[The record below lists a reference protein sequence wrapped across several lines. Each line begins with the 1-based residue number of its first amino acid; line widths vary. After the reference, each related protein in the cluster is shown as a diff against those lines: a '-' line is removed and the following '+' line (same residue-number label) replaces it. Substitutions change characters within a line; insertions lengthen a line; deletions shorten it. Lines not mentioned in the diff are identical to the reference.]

1 MALPATLVV
10 KINLSGGA
18 SFGNPFI
25 LGTSQLGFAELA
37 SSVPVIVDVSAQT
50 LNISTRRGRN
60 LIQDQYESGQATI
73 RINDPDGDWNPQ
85 NTSSPYYGLL
95 QPLRKIQ
102 ASAIY
107 GATTYGLFGGYITE
121 YRYTYPT
128 GQETGYVTFI
138 CYDAFRLMYNSNVTT
153 VTGGTAGQ
161 TTAQRVQSILTM
173 IAWPP
178 AFTSIGT
185 GATTCVVDPGTTRT
199 VLEAIQT
206 AEFTEQGAFYIDENG
221 VATFKGRQFVYDAQA
236 ASPTVF
242 NQTGGISYAGIT
254 FALDDKTIV
263 NKATVTRIGGTAGQ
277 TTAQR
282 VQSILTMIAWPPA
295 FTSIGTG
302 ATTCVADPGTTRTV
316 LEAIQTAEFTEQGAF
331 YIDENGVA
339 TFKGRQYVYDA
350 QAASP
355 TVFNQ
360 TGTGINYA
368 GITFALDDKTI
379 VNKASVTRI
388 GGTTQTYSDATSI
401 AQYFTRSITATDM
414 LMQTDANALALA
426 TAYVDS
432 RKETSIRIETI
443 TLDLMTPSYT
453 AGVTAALSL
462 DFFNTV
468 DITNEQPGG
477 STIQKKLQVQG
488 IAHNITPNTWTTTIA
503 TQEPLLD
510 VMYQN

>member
-1 MALPATLVV
+1 MALPATISV

-25 LGTSQLGFAELA
+25 LNTSQLGFAELA
-37 SSVPVIVDVSAQT
+37 SSIPVIVDVSTST
-50 LNISTRRGRN
+50 LAISTRRGRN
-60 LIQDQYESGQATI
+60 ILQDNYESGTATI
-73 RINDPDGDWNPQ
+73 KIVDPNGDWNPQ
-85 NTSSPYYGLL
+85 NSSSPLFGLL

-102 ASAIY
+102 ASATY
-107 GATTYGLFGGYITE
+107 GGVTYGLFGGYITE

-128 GQETGYVTFI
+128 GQETGYCTFI

-173 IAWPP
+173 ISWPP

-185 GATTCVVDPGTTRT
+185 GSTTVQADPGTQRT

-206 AEFTEQGAFYIDENG
+206 
-221 VATFKGRQFVYDAQA
+221 
-236 ASPTVF
+236 
-242 NQTGGISYAGIT
+242 
-254 FALDDKTIV
+254 
-263 NKATVTRIGGTAGQ
+263 
-277 TTAQR
+277 
-282 VQSILTMIAWPPA
+282 
-295 FTSIGTG
+295 
-302 ATTCVADPGTTRTV
+302 C
-316 LEAIQTAEFTEQGAF
+316 EFTEQGAF

-350 QAASP
+350 QSAPA

-360 TGTGINYA
+360 TGSGINYA
-368 GITFALDDKTI
+368 GITFALDDKQI
-379 VNKASVTRI
+379 VNKATVTRT
-388 GGTTQTYSDATSI
+388 GGTAQSYSDATSI
-401 AQYFTRSITATDM
+401 AQYFTRAITATDM
-414 LMQTDANALALA
+414 LMQTDANALSLA
-426 TAYVDS
+426 TAYVQS
-432 RKETSIRIETI
+432 RKDTTIRIETL
-443 TLDLMTPSYT
+443 TLDLTTPNYS

-510 VMYQN
+510 VMY

>member
-1 MALPATLVV
+1 MALPATIVV

-37 SSVPVIVDVSAQT
+37 SSIPVIVDVSTTT

-60 LIQDQYESGQATI
+60 LLQDNYESGQATI
-73 RINDPDGDWNPQ
+73 RVVDPNGDWNPQ

-107 GATTYGLFGGYITE
+107 GGVTYGLFGGYITE
-121 YRYTYPT
+121 YRYTYPR
-128 GQETGYVTFI
+128 GQETGYVDFI

-153 VTGGTAGQ
+153 VT
-161 TTAQRVQSILTM
+161 
-173 IAWPP
+173 
-178 AFTSIGT
+178 
-185 GATTCVVDPGTTRT
+185 
-199 VLEAIQT
+199 
-206 AEFTEQGAFYIDENG
+206 
-221 VATFKGRQFVYDAQA
+221 
-236 ASPTVF
+236 
-242 NQTGGISYAGIT
+242 
-254 FALDDKTIV
+254 
-263 NKATVTRIGGTAGQ
+263 GGTAGQ

-339 TFKGRQYVYDA
+339 TFKGRQFVYDA

-414 LMQTDANALALA
+414 LMQTDANALSLA

-443 TLDLMTPSYT
+443 TLDLMTPSYS
-453 AGVTAALSL
+453 AGITAALSL
-462 DFFNTV
+462 DFFDTV

-503 TQEPLLD
+503 TQEALLD
-510 VMYQN
+510 VMY

>member
-1 MALPATLVV
+1 MALPATLSV

-37 SSVPVIVDVSAQT
+37 SAIPVIVDVSSQT

-60 LIQDQYESGQATI
+60 LLQDNYESGQATI
-73 RINDPDGDWNPQ
+73 RIVDPNGDFNPQ
-85 NTSSPYYGLL
+85 NTASPYFGLL

-107 GATTYGLFGGYITE
+107 GGVTYGLFGGYITE
-121 YRYTYPT
+121 FRYTYPT
-128 GQETGYVTFI
+128 GQETGYCTFI

-173 IAWPP
+173 IAWP
-178 AFTSIGT
+178 A
-185 GATTCVVDPGTTRT
+185 
-199 VLEAIQT
+199 
-206 AEFTEQGAFYIDENG
+206 
-221 VATFKGRQFVYDAQA
+221 
-236 ASPTVF
+236 
-242 NQTGGISYAGIT
+242 
-254 FALDDKTIV
+254 
-263 NKATVTRIGGTAGQ
+263 
-277 TTAQR
+277 
-282 VQSILTMIAWPPA
+282 A

-360 TGTGINYA
+360 TGGISYA

-379 VNKASVTRI
+379 VNKATVTRI
-388 GGTTQTYSDATSI
+388 GGTAQTYSDATSI

-510 VMYQN
+510 VMY

>member
-1 MALPATLVV
+1 MGLPATISV

-60 LIQDQYESGQATI
+60 LIQDNYESGSATI
-73 RINDPDGDWNPQ
+73 KIVDALGYFNPQ
-85 NTSSPYYGLL
+85 NTASPYFGLL

-107 GATTYGLFGGYITE
+107 GGVTYGLFGGYITE

-128 GQETGYVTFI
+128 GQETGYCTFI

-185 GATTCVVDPGTTRT
+185 GATTVQADPGTTRT

-206 AEFTEQGAFYIDENG
+206 CEFTEQGAFYIDENG
-221 VATFKGRQFVYDAQA
+221 VATFKGRQYVYDAQA

-263 NKATVTRIGGTAGQ
+263 NKATVTRIGGTA
-277 TTAQR
+277 
-282 VQSILTMIAWPPA
+282 
-295 FTSIGTG
+295 
-302 ATTCVADPGTTRTV
+302 
-316 LEAIQTAEFTEQGAF
+316 
-331 YIDENGVA
+331 
-339 TFKGRQYVYDA
+339 
-350 QAASP
+350 
-355 TVFNQ
+355 
-360 TGTGINYA
+360 
-368 GITFALDDKTI
+368 
-379 VNKASVTRI
+379 
-388 GGTTQTYSDATSI
+388 QTYSDATSI

-414 LMQTDANALALA
+414 LMQTDPVALSLA

-443 TLDLMTPSYT
+443 TLDLMTPSYS
-453 AGVTAALSL
+453 AGITAALSL

-488 IAHNITPNTWTTTIA
+488 IAHNITPNTWTTTLA
-503 TQEPLLD
+503 TQEALLD
-510 VMYQN
+510 VMY

>member
-1 MALPATLVV
+1 MALPATISV

-37 SSVPVIVDVSAQT
+37 SSVPVIVDVSTST

-60 LIQDQYESGQATI
+60 LLQDNYESGSATI
-73 RINDPDGDWNPQ
+73 RVVDPDGDFNPQ
-85 NTSSPYYGLL
+85 NTASPYYGLL

-107 GATTYGLFGGYITE
+107 GGVTYGLFGGYITE

-221 VATFKGRQFVYDAQA
+221 VATFKGRQYVYDAQA

-263 NKATVTRIGGTAGQ
+263 NKATVTRIGGTA
-277 TTAQR
+277 
-282 VQSILTMIAWPPA
+282 
-295 FTSIGTG
+295 
-302 ATTCVADPGTTRTV
+302 
-316 LEAIQTAEFTEQGAF
+316 
-331 YIDENGVA
+331 
-339 TFKGRQYVYDA
+339 
-350 QAASP
+350 
-355 TVFNQ
+355 
-360 TGTGINYA
+360 
-368 GITFALDDKTI
+368 
-379 VNKASVTRI
+379 
-388 GGTTQTYSDATSI
+388 QTYSDATSI

-414 LMQTDANALALA
+414 LMQTDPVALSLA

-443 TLDLMTPSYT
+443 TLDLMTPSYS
-453 AGVTAALSL
+453 AGITAALSL

-488 IAHNITPNTWTTTIA
+488 IAHNITPNTWSTTLA

-510 VMYQN
+510 VMY

>member
-1 MALPATLVV
+1 MALPATLSV

-37 SSVPVIVDVSAQT
+37 SAIPVIVDVSAQT
-50 LNISTRRGRN
+50 TNISTRRGRN
-60 LIQDQYESGQATI
+60 LLQDKYESGQATI
-73 RINDPDGDWNPQ
+73 RVVDPDGDFNPQ

-107 GATTYGLFGGYITE
+107 GGVTYGLFGGYITE

-128 GQETGYVTFI
+128 GQELGYITFV

-153 VTGGTAGQ
+153 VT
-161 TTAQRVQSILTM
+161 
-173 IAWPP
+173 
-178 AFTSIGT
+178 
-185 GATTCVVDPGTTRT
+185 
-199 VLEAIQT
+199 
-206 AEFTEQGAFYIDENG
+206 
-221 VATFKGRQFVYDAQA
+221 
-236 ASPTVF
+236 
-242 NQTGGISYAGIT
+242 
-254 FALDDKTIV
+254 
-263 NKATVTRIGGTAGQ
+263 GGTAGQ

-339 TFKGRQYVYDA
+339 TFKGRQFVYDA

-379 VNKASVTRI
+379 VNKATVTRI
-388 GGTTQTYSDATSI
+388 GGTAQTYSDATSI
-401 AQYFTRSITATDM
+401 AAYFTRSITATDM

-510 VMYQN
+510 VMY

>member
-37 SSVPVIVDVSAQT
+37 SSIPVIVDVST
-50 LNISTRRGRN
+50 STTNISTRRGRN
-60 LIQDQYESGQATI
+60 LLQDNYEAGQATI
-73 RINDPDGDWNPQ
+73 RVVDPNGDWNPQ

-107 GATTYGLFGGYITE
+107 SGTTYGLFGGYITE

-185 GATTCVVDPGTTRT
+185 GATTCVVDPGTQRT
-199 VLEAIQT
+199 VLGAIQT

-221 VATFKGRQFVYDAQA
+221 VATFKGRQYVYDAQA

-263 NKATVTRIGGTAGQ
+263 NKATVTRIGGTA
-277 TTAQR
+277 
-282 VQSILTMIAWPPA
+282 
-295 FTSIGTG
+295 
-302 ATTCVADPGTTRTV
+302 
-316 LEAIQTAEFTEQGAF
+316 
-331 YIDENGVA
+331 
-339 TFKGRQYVYDA
+339 
-350 QAASP
+350 
-355 TVFNQ
+355 
-360 TGTGINYA
+360 
-368 GITFALDDKTI
+368 
-379 VNKASVTRI
+379 
-388 GGTTQTYSDATSI
+388 QTYSDATSI

-414 LMQTDANALALA
+414 LMQTDPVALSLA
-426 TAYVDS
+426 TAYVTS

-443 TLDLMTPSYT
+443 TLDLMTPSYS
-453 AGVTAALSL
+453 AGITAALSL

>member
-1 MALPATLVV
+1 MALPATLSV

-37 SSVPVIVDVSAQT
+37 SAIPVIVDVSAQT
-50 LNISTRRGRN
+50 TNISTRRGRN
-60 LIQDQYESGQATI
+60 LLQDNYESGQATI
-73 RINDPDGDWNPQ
+73 RVVDPDGDWNPQ

-107 GATTYGLFGGYITE
+107 GGVTYGLFGGYITE

-128 GQETGYVTFI
+128 GQEVGYVTFI

-161 TTAQRVQSILTM
+161 TTAQRVQSIL
-173 IAWPP
+173 
-178 AFTSIGT
+178 S
-185 GATTCVVDPGTTRT
+185 
-199 VLEAIQT
+199 
-206 AEFTEQGAFYIDENG
+206 
-221 VATFKGRQFVYDAQA
+221 
-236 ASPTVF
+236 
-242 NQTGGISYAGIT
+242 
-254 FALDDKTIV
+254 
-263 NKATVTRIGGTAGQ
+263 
-277 TTAQR
+277 
-282 VQSILTMIAWPPA
+282 MIAWPPA

-331 YIDENGVA
+331 YINENGVA
-339 TFKGRQYVYDA
+339 TFKGRQFVVDA

-379 VNKASVTRI
+379 VNKATVTRI
-388 GGTTQTYSDATSI
+388 GGTAQTYSDATSI

-414 LMQTDANALALA
+414 LMQSDSNALALA

-443 TLDLMTPSYT
+443 TLDLVTPNYS
-453 AGVTAALSL
+453 AGVTAGLSL
-462 DFFNTV
+462 EFFDTV

-477 STIQKKLQVQG
+477 STIQKKLQIQG
-488 IAHNITPNTWTTTIA
+488 IAHTITPNTWVTTFA

-510 VMYQN
+510 VMY

>member
-263 NKATVTRIGGTAGQ
+263 NKATVTRIGGTA
-277 TTAQR
+277 
-282 VQSILTMIAWPPA
+282 
-295 FTSIGTG
+295 
-302 ATTCVADPGTTRTV
+302 
-316 LEAIQTAEFTEQGAF
+316 
-331 YIDENGVA
+331 
-339 TFKGRQYVYDA
+339 
-350 QAASP
+350 
-355 TVFNQ
+355 
-360 TGTGINYA
+360 
-368 GITFALDDKTI
+368 
-379 VNKASVTRI
+379 
-388 GGTTQTYSDATSI
+388 QTYSDATSI

-414 LMQTDANALALA
+414 LMQTDPVALSLA

-443 TLDLMTPSYT
+443 TLDLMTPSYST
-453 AGVTAALSL
+453 GITAALSL

-488 IAHNITPNTWTTTIA
+488 IAHNITPNTWTTTLA

-510 VMYQN
+510 VMY

>member
-1 MALPATLVV
+1 MALPATLSV

-37 SSVPVIVDVSAQT
+37 SAIPVIVDVSTQT
-50 LNISTRRGRN
+50 TNISTRRGRN
-60 LIQDQYESGQATI
+60 LLQDKYESGSATI
-73 RINDPDGDWNPQ
+73 RIVDPNGDFNPQ
-85 NTSSPYYGLL
+85 NTASPYFGLL

-107 GATTYGLFGGYITE
+107 AGVTYGLFGGYITE
-121 YRYTYPT
+121 FRYTYPT
-128 GQETGYVTFI
+128 GQETGYCTFI
-138 CYDAFRLMYNSNVTT
+138 CNDAFRLMYNSGITT

-185 GATTCVVDPGTTRT
+185 GATTCIADPGTTRT
-199 VLEAIQT
+199 VLDAIHT
-206 AEFTEQGAFYIDENG
+206 VEFTEQGAFYIDANG

-236 ASPTVF
+236 ASPT
-242 NQTGGISYAGIT
+242 I
-254 FALDDKTIV
+254 
-263 NKATVTRIGGTAGQ
+263 
-277 TTAQR
+277 
-282 VQSILTMIAWPPA
+282 
-295 FTSIGTG
+295 
-302 ATTCVADPGTTRTV
+302 
-316 LEAIQTAEFTEQGAF
+316 
-331 YIDENGVA
+331 
-339 TFKGRQYVYDA
+339 
-350 QAASP
+350 
-355 TVFNQ
+355 FNQ

-379 VNKASVTRI
+379 VNKATVTRT
-388 GGTTQTYSDATSI
+388 GGTAQTYSDATSI

-426 TAYVDS
+426 TAYVDT

-443 TLDLMTPSYT
+443 TLDLVTPSYT

-462 DFFNTV
+462 DFFDTV

-510 VMYQN
+510 VMY

>member
-1 MALPATLVV
+1 MALPATLSV

-37 SSVPVIVDVSAQT
+37 SAIPVIVDVSSST

-60 LIQDQYESGQATI
+60 LLQDNYESGQATI
-73 RINDPDGDWNPQ
+73 RVVDPNGDWNPQ

-107 GATTYGLFGGYITE
+107 GGVTYGLFGGYITE
-121 YRYTYPT
+121 YRYTYPR
-128 GQETGYVTFI
+128 GQETGYVDFI

-173 IAWPP
+173 ISWPA

-185 GATTCVVDPGTTRT
+185 GATTCVADPGTTRT

-242 NQTGGISYAGIT
+242 NQTGTGINYAGIT

-263 NKATVTRIGGTAGQ
+263 NKATVTRIGGTA
-277 TTAQR
+277 
-282 VQSILTMIAWPPA
+282 
-295 FTSIGTG
+295 
-302 ATTCVADPGTTRTV
+302 
-316 LEAIQTAEFTEQGAF
+316 
-331 YIDENGVA
+331 
-339 TFKGRQYVYDA
+339 
-350 QAASP
+350 
-355 TVFNQ
+355 
-360 TGTGINYA
+360 
-368 GITFALDDKTI
+368 
-379 VNKASVTRI
+379 
-388 GGTTQTYSDATSI
+388 QTYSDATSI

-414 LMQTDANALALA
+414 LMQTDANALSLA

-443 TLDLMTPSYT
+443 TLDLMTPSYS
-453 AGVTAALSL
+453 AGITAALSL

-510 VMYQN
+510 VMY

>member
-1 MALPATLVV
+1 MGLPATISV

-50 LNISTRRGRN
+50 TNISTRRGRN
-60 LIQDQYESGQATI
+60 LLQDNYESGSATI
-73 RINDPDGDWNPQ
+73 RIVDPNGDFNPQ
-85 NTSSPYYGLL
+85 NTSSPYFGLL

-107 GATTYGLFGGYITE
+107 GGVTYGLFGGYITE

-128 GQETGYVTFI
+128 GQETGYCTFI

-161 TTAQRVQSILTM
+161 TTAQRVQSILSM

-185 GATTCVVDPGTTRT
+185 GATTCVADPGTTRT
-199 VLEAIQT
+199 VLQAIQT

-221 VATFKGRQFVYDAQA
+221 VATFKGRQFV
-236 ASPTVF
+236 V
-242 NQTGGISYAGIT
+242 
-254 FALDDKTIV
+254 
-263 NKATVTRIGGTAGQ
+263 
-277 TTAQR
+277 
-282 VQSILTMIAWPPA
+282 
-295 FTSIGTG
+295 
-302 ATTCVADPGTTRTV
+302 
-316 LEAIQTAEFTEQGAF
+316 
-331 YIDENGVA
+331 
-339 TFKGRQYVYDA
+339 DA

-379 VNKASVTRI
+379 VNKATVTRI
-388 GGTTQTYSDATSI
+388 GGTAQSYSDAASI

-443 TLDLMTPSYT
+443 TLDLVTPNYSSGVL
-453 AGVTAALSL
+453 AGLSL
-462 DFFNTV
+462 EFFDTV

-477 STIQKKLQVQG
+477 STIQKKLQIQG
-488 IAHNITPNTWTTTIA
+488 IAHTITPNTWVTTFA

-510 VMYQN
+510 VMY

>member
-1 MALPATLVV
+1 MSLPATLSV

-37 SSVPVIVDVSAQT
+37 SAIPVIVDVSTQT

-60 LIQDQYESGQATI
+60 LLQDQYEAGSATI
-73 RINDPDGDWNPQ
+73 RIVDPNGDFNPQ
-85 NTSSPYYGLL
+85 NTASPYFGLL

-107 GATTYGLFGGYITE
+107 GGVTYGLFGGYITE
-121 YRYTYPT
+121 FRYTYPT
-128 GQETGYVTFI
+128 GQETGYCTFI

-185 GATTCVVDPGTTRT
+185 GATTCLADPGTTRT
-199 VLEAIQT
+199 VLDAIHT
-206 AEFTEQGAFYIDENG
+206 VEFTEQGAFYIDANG

-236 ASPTVF
+236 ASPT
-242 NQTGGISYAGIT
+242 I
-254 FALDDKTIV
+254 
-263 NKATVTRIGGTAGQ
+263 
-277 TTAQR
+277 
-282 VQSILTMIAWPPA
+282 
-295 FTSIGTG
+295 
-302 ATTCVADPGTTRTV
+302 
-316 LEAIQTAEFTEQGAF
+316 
-331 YIDENGVA
+331 
-339 TFKGRQYVYDA
+339 
-350 QAASP
+350 
-355 TVFNQ
+355 FNQ

-379 VNKASVTRI
+379 VNKATVTRT
-388 GGTTQTYSDATSI
+388 GGTAQTYSDATSI

-426 TAYVDS
+426 TAYVDT

-443 TLDLMTPSYT
+443 TLDLVTPSYT

-462 DFFNTV
+462 DFFDTV

-510 VMYQN
+510 VMY

>member
-1 MALPATLVV
+1 MALPATISV

-37 SSVPVIVDVSAQT
+37 SAIPVIVDVSAQT
-50 LNISTRRGRN
+50 TNISTRRGRN
-60 LIQDQYESGQATI
+60 LLQDKYESGQATI
-73 RINDPDGDWNPQ
+73 RVVDPDGDFNPQ
-85 NTSSPYYGLL
+85 NTSSPYFGLL

-107 GATTYGLFGGYITE
+107 GGVTYGLFGGYITE

-128 GQETGYVTFI
+128 GQEVGYVTFI
-138 CYDAFRLMYNSNVTT
+138 CYDAFRLMYNSGITT
-153 VTGGTAGQ
+153 VT
-161 TTAQRVQSILTM
+161 
-173 IAWPP
+173 
-178 AFTSIGT
+178 
-185 GATTCVVDPGTTRT
+185 
-199 VLEAIQT
+199 
-206 AEFTEQGAFYIDENG
+206 
-221 VATFKGRQFVYDAQA
+221 
-236 ASPTVF
+236 
-242 NQTGGISYAGIT
+242 
-254 FALDDKTIV
+254 
-263 NKATVTRIGGTAGQ
+263 GGTAGQ

-339 TFKGRQYVYDA
+339 TFKGRQFVYDA

-355 TVFNQ
+355 TIFNQ

-379 VNKASVTRI
+379 VNKATVTRI
-388 GGTTQTYSDATSI
+388 GGTAQTNSDATSI

-426 TAYVDS
+426 TAYVTS

-443 TLDLMTPSYT
+443 TLDLMTPSYS
-453 AGVTAALSL
+453 AGITAALSL

-510 VMYQN
+510 VMY

>member
-1 MALPATLVV
+1 MALPATLSV

-37 SSVPVIVDVSAQT
+37 SAIPVIVDVSTQT

-60 LIQDQYESGQATI
+60 LLQDKYESGSATI
-73 RINDPDGDWNPQ
+73 RIVDPNGDFNPQ
-85 NTSSPYYGLL
+85 NTASPYFGLL

-107 GATTYGLFGGYITE
+107 SGVTYGLFGGYITE
-121 YRYTYPT
+121 FRYTYPT
-128 GQETGYVTFI
+128 GQETGYCTFI
-138 CYDAFRLMYNSNVTT
+138 CNDAFRLMYNSGITT
-153 VTGGTAGQ
+153 VT
-161 TTAQRVQSILTM
+161 
-173 IAWPP
+173 
-178 AFTSIGT
+178 
-185 GATTCVVDPGTTRT
+185 
-199 VLEAIQT
+199 
-206 AEFTEQGAFYIDENG
+206 
-221 VATFKGRQFVYDAQA
+221 
-236 ASPTVF
+236 
-242 NQTGGISYAGIT
+242 
-254 FALDDKTIV
+254 
-263 NKATVTRIGGTAGQ
+263 GGTAGQ

-316 LEAIQTAEFTEQGAF
+316 LDAIHTVEFTEQGAF
-331 YIDENGVA
+331 YIDANGVA
-339 TFKGRQYVYDA
+339 TFKGRQFVYDA

-355 TVFNQ
+355 TIFNQ

-379 VNKASVTRI
+379 VNKATVTRT
-388 GGTTQTYSDATSI
+388 GGTAQTYSDATSI

-426 TAYVDS
+426 TAYVDT

-443 TLDLMTPSYT
+443 TLDLVTPSYT

-462 DFFNTV
+462 DFFDTV

-510 VMYQN
+510 VMY

>member
-1 MALPATLVV
+1 MALPATLSV

-37 SSVPVIVDVSAQT
+37 SAIPVIVDVSAQT
-50 LNISTRRGRN
+50 TNISTRRGRN
-60 LIQDQYESGQATI
+60 LLQDNYESGQATI
-73 RINDPDGDWNPQ
+73 RVVDPNGDFNPQ

-107 GATTYGLFGGYITE
+107 GGVTYGLFGGYITE

-161 TTAQRVQSILTM
+161 TTAQRVQSIL
-173 IAWPP
+173 
-178 AFTSIGT
+178 S
-185 GATTCVVDPGTTRT
+185 
-199 VLEAIQT
+199 
-206 AEFTEQGAFYIDENG
+206 
-221 VATFKGRQFVYDAQA
+221 
-236 ASPTVF
+236 
-242 NQTGGISYAGIT
+242 
-254 FALDDKTIV
+254 
-263 NKATVTRIGGTAGQ
+263 
-277 TTAQR
+277 
-282 VQSILTMIAWPPA
+282 MIAWPPA

-316 LEAIQTAEFTEQGAF
+316 LEAIQTCEFSEQGAF
-331 YIDENGVA
+331 YINENGVA
-339 TFKGRQYVYDA
+339 TFKGRQFVVDA

-379 VNKASVTRI
+379 VNKATVTRI
-388 GGTTQTYSDATSI
+388 GGTAQSYSDAASI

-443 TLDLMTPSYT
+443 TLDLVTPNYS
-453 AGVTAALSL
+453 AGVTAGLSL
-462 DFFNTV
+462 EFFDTV

-477 STIQKKLQVQG
+477 STIQKKLQIQG
-488 IAHNITPNTWTTTIA
+488 IAHTITPNTWVTTFA

-510 VMYQN
+510 VMY

>member
-50 LNISTRRGRN
+50 TNISTRRGRN
-60 LIQDQYESGQATI
+60 LLQDNYESGQATI
-73 RINDPDGDWNPQ
+73 RVVDPDGDFNPQ
-85 NTSSPYYGLL
+85 NTSSPYFGLL

-107 GATTYGLFGGYITE
+107 GGVTYGLFGGYITE

-161 TTAQRVQSILTM
+161 TTAQRVQSIL
-173 IAWPP
+173 
-178 AFTSIGT
+178 S
-185 GATTCVVDPGTTRT
+185 
-199 VLEAIQT
+199 
-206 AEFTEQGAFYIDENG
+206 
-221 VATFKGRQFVYDAQA
+221 
-236 ASPTVF
+236 
-242 NQTGGISYAGIT
+242 
-254 FALDDKTIV
+254 
-263 NKATVTRIGGTAGQ
+263 
-277 TTAQR
+277 
-282 VQSILTMIAWPPA
+282 MIAWPPA

-339 TFKGRQYVYDA
+339 TFKGRQFVYDA

-379 VNKASVTRI
+379 VNKATVTRI
-388 GGTTQTYSDATSI
+388 GGTAQSYSDATSI

-443 TLDLMTPSYT
+443 TLDLVTPNYS
-453 AGVTAALSL
+453 AGVEAGLSL
-462 DFFNTV
+462 EFFDTV

-488 IAHNITPNTWTTTIA
+488 IAHNITPNTWVTTIA
-503 TQEPLLD
+503 TQEALLD
-510 VMYQN
+510 VMY

>member
-50 LNISTRRGRN
+50 TNISTRRGRN
-60 LIQDQYESGQATI
+60 LLQDNYESGQATI
-73 RINDPDGDWNPQ
+73 RVVDPNGDFNPQ

-107 GATTYGLFGGYITE
+107 GGVTYGLFGGYITE

-128 GQETGYVTFI
+128 GQETGYVTFV

-161 TTAQRVQSILTM
+161 TTAQRVQSIL
-173 IAWPP
+173 
-178 AFTSIGT
+178 S
-185 GATTCVVDPGTTRT
+185 
-199 VLEAIQT
+199 
-206 AEFTEQGAFYIDENG
+206 
-221 VATFKGRQFVYDAQA
+221 
-236 ASPTVF
+236 
-242 NQTGGISYAGIT
+242 
-254 FALDDKTIV
+254 
-263 NKATVTRIGGTAGQ
+263 
-277 TTAQR
+277 
-282 VQSILTMIAWPPA
+282 MIAWPPA

-331 YIDENGVA
+331 YINENGVA
-339 TFKGRQYVYDA
+339 TFKGRQFVVDA

-379 VNKASVTRI
+379 VNKATVTRI
-388 GGTTQTYSDATSI
+388 GGTAQTYSDATSI
-401 AQYFTRSITATDM
+401 AQYFTRSITATEM
-414 LMQTDANALALA
+414 LMQSDSNALALA

-443 TLDLMTPSYT
+443 TLDLVTPNYP
-453 AGVTAALSL
+453 AGVTAGLSL
-462 DFFNTV
+462 EFFDTV

-503 TQEPLLD
+503 TQEALLD
-510 VMYQN
+510 VMY

>member
-1 MALPATLVV
+1 MALPATIVV

-37 SSVPVIVDVSAQT
+37 SSVPLIVDVSSST

-60 LIQDQYESGQATI
+60 LLQDNYESGQATI
-73 RINDPDGDWNPQ
+73 RVVDPDGDWNPQ

-102 ASAIY
+102 ASAVY
-107 GATTYGLFGGYITE
+107 GGVTYGLFGGYITE
-121 YRYTYPT
+121 YRYTYPR
-128 GQETGYVTFI
+128 GQETGYVDFI
-138 CYDAFRLMYNSNVTT
+138 CYDAFRLMYNSNITT

-161 TTAQRVQSILTM
+161 TTAERVNSILNM
-173 IAWPP
+173 IGWPGS
-178 AFTSIGT
+178 FKSIGT
-185 GATTCVVDPGTTRT
+185 GATTCVADPGTTRT
-199 VLEAIQT
+199 VLQAIQT
-206 AEFTEQGAFYIDENG
+206 CEFTEQGAFYIDENS

-242 NQTGGISYAGIT
+242 NQTGGISYSGIT

-263 NKATVTRIGGTAGQ
+263 NQA
-277 TTAQR
+277 
-282 VQSILTMIAWPPA
+282 SI
-295 FTSIGTG
+295 
-302 ATTCVADPGTTRTV
+302 
-316 LEAIQTAEFTEQGAF
+316 
-331 YIDENGVA
+331 
-339 TFKGRQYVYDA
+339 
-350 QAASP
+350 
-355 TVFNQ
+355 
-360 TGTGINYA
+360 
-368 GITFALDDKTI
+368 
-379 VNKASVTRI
+379 TRI

-414 LMQTDANALALA
+414 LMQTDANALSLA

-443 TLDLMTPSYT
+443 TLDLMTPSYS
-453 AGVTAALSL
+453 AGITAALSL

>member
-1 MALPATLVV
+1 MALPATIVV

-37 SSVPVIVDVSAQT
+37 SSIPVIVDVSAT
-50 LNISTRRGRN
+50 TTNISTRRGRN
-60 LIQDQYESGQATI
+60 LLQDNYESGQATI
-73 RINDPDGDWNPQ
+73 RVVDPDGDWNPQ

-107 GATTYGLFGGYITE
+107 SGTTYGLFGGYITE

-128 GQETGYVTFI
+128 GQELGYVTFV

-263 NKATVTRIGGTAGQ
+263 NKATVTRIGGTA
-277 TTAQR
+277 
-282 VQSILTMIAWPPA
+282 
-295 FTSIGTG
+295 
-302 ATTCVADPGTTRTV
+302 
-316 LEAIQTAEFTEQGAF
+316 
-331 YIDENGVA
+331 
-339 TFKGRQYVYDA
+339 
-350 QAASP
+350 
-355 TVFNQ
+355 
-360 TGTGINYA
+360 
-368 GITFALDDKTI
+368 
-379 VNKASVTRI
+379 
-388 GGTTQTYSDATSI
+388 QTYSDATSI

-414 LMQTDANALALA
+414 LMQTDPVALSLA

-443 TLDLMTPSYT
+443 TLDLMTPSYS
-453 AGVTAALSL
+453 AGITAALSL

-488 IAHNITPNTWTTTIA
+488 IAHNITPNTWTTTLA

-510 VMYQN
+510 VMY

>member
-1 MALPATLVV
+1 MALPATIVV

-37 SSVPVIVDVSAQT
+37 SSVPVIVDVST
-50 LNISTRRGRN
+50 STMNISTRRGRN
-60 LIQDQYESGQATI
+60 LLQDNYEAGQATI
-73 RINDPDGDWNPQ
+73 RVNDPNGDWNPQ

-107 GATTYGLFGGYITE
+107 GGVTYGLFGGYITE

-128 GQETGYVTFI
+128 GQETGYCTFI

-178 AFTSIGT
+178 SFTSIGT
-185 GATTCVVDPGTTRT
+185 GATTVQADPGTLRT
-199 VLEAIQT
+199 VLGAIQT
-206 AEFTEQGAFYIDENG
+206 CEFTEQGAFYID
-221 VATFKGRQFVYDAQA
+221 AK
-236 ASPTVF
+236 
-242 NQTGGISYAGIT
+242 
-254 FALDDKTIV
+254 
-263 NKATVTRIGGTAGQ
+263 
-277 TTAQR
+277 
-282 VQSILTMIAWPPA
+282 
-295 FTSIGTG
+295 
-302 ATTCVADPGTTRTV
+302 
-316 LEAIQTAEFTEQGAF
+316 
-331 YIDENGVA
+331 GVA

-350 QAASP
+350 QSASP
-355 TVFNQ
+355 TTFNQ
-360 TGTGINYA
+360 TGSGINYA
-368 GITFALDDKTI
+368 GITFSLDDKTI
-379 VNKASVTRI
+379 VNKATVTRL
-388 GGTTQTYSDATSI
+388 GGTAQTYSDATSI

-414 LMQTDANALALA
+414 LMQTDPVALSLA
-426 TAYVDS
+426 TAYVTS
-432 RKETSIRIETI
+432 RKDTSIRIETI
-443 TLDLMTPSYT
+443 TLDLMTPSYS
-453 AGVTAALSL
+453 AGVLAALDL
-462 DFFNTV
+462 DFFDTV

-503 TQEPLLD
+503 TQEALLD
-510 VMYQN
+510 VMY

>member
-1 MALPATLVV
+1 MGLPATISV

-37 SSVPVIVDVSAQT
+37 SAIPVIVDVST
-50 LNISTRRGRN
+50 ETTNISTRRGRN
-60 LIQDQYESGQATI
+60 LLQDQYESGQATI
-73 RINDPDGDWNPQ
+73 RVVDPNGDWNPQ

-107 GATTYGLFGGYITE
+107 GGVTYGLFGGYITE

-138 CYDAFRLMYNSNVTT
+138 CYDAFRLMYNSITT
-153 VTGGTAGQ
+153 VT
-161 TTAQRVQSILTM
+161 
-173 IAWPP
+173 
-178 AFTSIGT
+178 
-185 GATTCVVDPGTTRT
+185 
-199 VLEAIQT
+199 
-206 AEFTEQGAFYIDENG
+206 
-221 VATFKGRQFVYDAQA
+221 
-236 ASPTVF
+236 
-242 NQTGGISYAGIT
+242 
-254 FALDDKTIV
+254 
-263 NKATVTRIGGTAGQ
+263 GGTAGQ

-339 TFKGRQYVYDA
+339 TFKGRQFVYDA

-355 TVFNQ
+355 TIFNQ

-379 VNKASVTRI
+379 VNKATVTRI
-388 GGTTQTYSDATSI
+388 GGTAQTYSDATSI

-414 LMQTDANALALA
+414 LMQTDANALSLA

-443 TLDLMTPSYT
+443 TLDLMTPSYS
-453 AGVTAALSL
+453 AGITAALSL

-488 IAHNITPNTWTTTIA
+488 IAHNITPNTWSTTLA

-510 VMYQN
+510 VMY

>member
-1 MALPATLVV
+1 MALPATLSV

-37 SSVPVIVDVSAQT
+37 SAIPVIVDVSSQT

-60 LIQDQYESGQATI
+60 LLQDQYEAGSATI
-73 RINDPDGDWNPQ
+73 RIVDPNGDFNPQ
-85 NTSSPYYGLL
+85 NTASPYFGLL

-107 GATTYGLFGGYITE
+107 GGVTYGLFGGYITE
-121 YRYTYPT
+121 FRYTYPT
-128 GQETGYVTFI
+128 GQETGYCTFI

-153 VTGGTAGQ
+153 VT
-161 TTAQRVQSILTM
+161 
-173 IAWPP
+173 
-178 AFTSIGT
+178 
-185 GATTCVVDPGTTRT
+185 
-199 VLEAIQT
+199 
-206 AEFTEQGAFYIDENG
+206 
-221 VATFKGRQFVYDAQA
+221 
-236 ASPTVF
+236 
-242 NQTGGISYAGIT
+242 
-254 FALDDKTIV
+254 
-263 NKATVTRIGGTAGQ
+263 GGTAGQ

-331 YIDENGVA
+331 YINENGVA
-339 TFKGRQYVYDA
+339 TFKGRQFVVDA

-379 VNKASVTRI
+379 VNKATVTRI
-388 GGTTQTYSDATSI
+388 GGTAQTYSDATSI

-443 TLDLMTPSYT
+443 TLDLVTPNYS
-453 AGVTAALSL
+453 AGVTAGLSL
-462 DFFNTV
+462 EFFDTV

-477 STIQKKLQVQG
+477 STIQKKLQIQG
-488 IAHNITPNTWTTTIA
+488 IAHTITPNTWVTTFA

-510 VMYQN
+510 VMY

>member
-50 LNISTRRGRN
+50 TNISTRRGRN
-60 LIQDQYESGQATI
+60 LLQDNYESGQATI
-73 RINDPDGDWNPQ
+73 RVVDPDGDFNPQ
-85 NTSSPYYGLL
+85 NTSSPYFGLL

-107 GATTYGLFGGYITE
+107 GGVTYGLFGGYITE

-161 TTAQRVQSILTM
+161 TTAQRVQSIL
-173 IAWPP
+173 
-178 AFTSIGT
+178 S
-185 GATTCVVDPGTTRT
+185 
-199 VLEAIQT
+199 
-206 AEFTEQGAFYIDENG
+206 
-221 VATFKGRQFVYDAQA
+221 
-236 ASPTVF
+236 
-242 NQTGGISYAGIT
+242 
-254 FALDDKTIV
+254 
-263 NKATVTRIGGTAGQ
+263 
-277 TTAQR
+277 
-282 VQSILTMIAWPPA
+282 MIAWPPA

-339 TFKGRQYVYDA
+339 TFKGRQFVYDA

-379 VNKASVTRI
+379 VNKATVTRI
-388 GGTTQTYSDATSI
+388 GGTAQSYSDATSI

-443 TLDLMTPSYT
+443 TLDLVTPNYS
-453 AGVTAALSL
+453 AGVEAGLSL
-462 DFFNTV
+462 EFFDTV

-488 IAHNITPNTWTTTIA
+488 IAHNITPNTWVTTIA
-503 TQEPLLD
+503 TQEALLD

>member
-37 SSVPVIVDVSAQT
+37 SAIPVIVDVSAQT
-50 LNISTRRGRN
+50 TNISTRRGRN
-60 LIQDQYESGQATI
+60 LLQDNYESGQATI
-73 RINDPDGDWNPQ
+73 RVVDPNGDFNPQ

-107 GATTYGLFGGYITE
+107 GGVTYGLFGGYITE

-161 TTAQRVQSILTM
+161 TTAQRVQSILSM
-173 IAWPP
+173 IAWP
-178 AFTSIGT
+178 A
-185 GATTCVVDPGTTRT
+185 
-199 VLEAIQT
+199 
-206 AEFTEQGAFYIDENG
+206 
-221 VATFKGRQFVYDAQA
+221 
-236 ASPTVF
+236 
-242 NQTGGISYAGIT
+242 
-254 FALDDKTIV
+254 
-263 NKATVTRIGGTAGQ
+263 
-277 TTAQR
+277 
-282 VQSILTMIAWPPA
+282 A

-339 TFKGRQYVYDA
+339 TFKGRQFVVDA

-379 VNKASVTRI
+379 VNKATVTRI
-388 GGTTQTYSDATSI
+388 GGTAQTYSDATSI

-443 TLDLMTPSYT
+443 TLDLVTPNYS
-453 AGVTAALSL
+453 AGVTAGLSL
-462 DFFNTV
+462 EFFDTV

-477 STIQKKLQVQG
+477 STIQKKLQIQG
-488 IAHNITPNTWTTTIA
+488 ISHTITPNTWVTTFA

-510 VMYQN
+510 VMY

>member
-1 MALPATLVV
+1 MALPATIVV

-37 SSVPVIVDVSAQT
+37 SAIPVIVDVSAQT
-50 LNISTRRGRN
+50 TNISTRRGRN
-60 LIQDQYESGQATI
+60 LLQDKYESGQATI
-73 RINDPDGDWNPQ
+73 RVVDPNGDFNPQ
-85 NTSSPYYGLL
+85 NTSSPYFGLL

-107 GATTYGLFGGYITE
+107 GGVTYGLFGGYITE

-138 CYDAFRLMYNSNVTT
+138 CYDAFRLMYNSGITT
-153 VTGGTAGQ
+153 VT
-161 TTAQRVQSILTM
+161 
-173 IAWPP
+173 
-178 AFTSIGT
+178 
-185 GATTCVVDPGTTRT
+185 
-199 VLEAIQT
+199 
-206 AEFTEQGAFYIDENG
+206 
-221 VATFKGRQFVYDAQA
+221 
-236 ASPTVF
+236 
-242 NQTGGISYAGIT
+242 
-254 FALDDKTIV
+254 
-263 NKATVTRIGGTAGQ
+263 GGTAGQ

-339 TFKGRQYVYDA
+339 TFKGRQFVVDA
-350 QAASP
+350 QSASP

-379 VNKASVTRI
+379 VNKATVTRI
-388 GGTTQTYSDATSI
+388 GGTAQTYSDAASI

-443 TLDLMTPSYT
+443 TLDLVTPNYA
-453 AGVTAALSL
+453 AGVLAGLSL

-477 STIQKKLQVQG
+477 STIQKKLQIQG
-488 IAHNITPNTWTTTIA
+488 IAHTITPNTWVTTFA

-510 VMYQN
+510 VMY

>member
-1 MALPATLVV
+1 MALPATLSV

-37 SSVPVIVDVSAQT
+37 SAVPVIVDVSAQT

-60 LIQDQYESGQATI
+60 LLQDNYEAGSATI
-73 RINDPDGDWNPQ
+73 KVVDPTGAFNPQ
-85 NTSSPYYGLL
+85 NASSPFFGLL

-107 GATTYGLFGGYITE
+107 GGVTYGLFGGYITE

-173 IAWPP
+173 IAWPT

-185 GATTCVVDPGTTRT
+185 GATTVQADPGTTRT

-206 AEFTEQGAFYIDENG
+206 CEFTEQGAFYIDENG
-221 VATFKGRQFVYDAQA
+221 VATFKGRQYVYDAQS

-263 NKATVTRIGGTAGQ
+263 NKA
-277 TTAQR
+277 
-282 VQSILTMIAWPPA
+282 
-295 FTSIGTG
+295 
-302 ATTCVADPGTTRTV
+302 
-316 LEAIQTAEFTEQGAF
+316 
-331 YIDENGVA
+331 
-339 TFKGRQYVYDA
+339 
-350 QAASP
+350 
-355 TVFNQ
+355 
-360 TGTGINYA
+360 
-368 GITFALDDKTI
+368 
-379 VNKASVTRI
+379 SVTRI
-388 GGTTQTYSDATSI
+388 GGTTQTNSDATSI

-414 LMQTDANALALA
+414 LMQTDANALSLA
-426 TAYVDS
+426 TAYVQS
-432 RKETSIRIETI
+432 RKDTSIRIETI
-443 TLDLMTPSYT
+443 TLDLMTPSYS
-453 AGVTAALSL
+453 AGITAALSL

-488 IAHNITPNTWTTTIA
+488 IAHNITPNTWVTTLA
-503 TQEPLLD
+503 TQEALLD
-510 VMYQN
+510 VMY

>member
-1 MALPATLVV
+1 MALPATLSV

-25 LGTSQLGFAELA
+25 LNTSQLGFAELA
-37 SSVPVIVDVSAQT
+37 SAIPVIVDVSAQT
-50 LNISTRRGRN
+50 TNISTRRGRN
-60 LIQDQYESGQATI
+60 LLQDNYESGQATI
-73 RINDPDGDWNPQ
+73 RVVDPNGDFNPQ
-85 NTSSPYYGLL
+85 NTSSPYFGLL

-107 GATTYGLFGGYITE
+107 GGVTYGLFGGYITE

-161 TTAQRVQSILTM
+161 TTAQRVQSIL
-173 IAWPP
+173 
-178 AFTSIGT
+178 S
-185 GATTCVVDPGTTRT
+185 
-199 VLEAIQT
+199 
-206 AEFTEQGAFYIDENG
+206 
-221 VATFKGRQFVYDAQA
+221 
-236 ASPTVF
+236 
-242 NQTGGISYAGIT
+242 
-254 FALDDKTIV
+254 
-263 NKATVTRIGGTAGQ
+263 
-277 TTAQR
+277 
-282 VQSILTMIAWPPA
+282 MIAWPPA

-331 YIDENGVA
+331 YINENGVA
-339 TFKGRQYVYDA
+339 TFKGRQFVVDA

-379 VNKASVTRI
+379 VNKATVTRI
-388 GGTTQTYSDATSI
+388 GGTAQTSSDATSI

-443 TLDLMTPSYT
+443 TLDLVTPNYS
-453 AGVTAALSL
+453 AGVTAGLSL
-462 DFFNTV
+462 EFFDTV

-477 STIQKKLQVQG
+477 STIQKKLQIQG
-488 IAHNITPNTWTTTIA
+488 IAHTITPNTWVTTFA

-510 VMYQN
+510 VMY

>member
-1 MALPATLVV
+1 MALPATIVV

-37 SSVPVIVDVSAQT
+37 SSVPVIVDVSSST

-60 LIQDQYESGQATI
+60 LLQDNYESGQATI
-73 RINDPDGDWNPQ
+73 RVVDPNGDWNPQ

-107 GATTYGLFGGYITE
+107 GGTTYGLFGGYITE
-121 YRYTYPT
+121 YRYTYPR
-128 GQETGYVTFI
+128 GQETGYVDFI

-178 AFTSIGT
+178 AFTSIG
-185 GATTCVVDPGTTRT
+185 
-199 VLEAIQT
+199 I
-206 AEFTEQGAFYIDENG
+206 
-221 VATFKGRQFVYDAQA
+221 
-236 ASPTVF
+236 
-242 NQTGGISYAGIT
+242 
-254 FALDDKTIV
+254 
-263 NKATVTRIGGTAGQ
+263 
-277 TTAQR
+277 
-282 VQSILTMIAWPPA
+282 
-295 FTSIGTG
+295 G

-339 TFKGRQYVYDA
+339 TFKGRQFVYDA
-350 QAASP
+350 QSASP

-414 LMQTDANALALA
+414 LMQTDANALSLA
-426 TAYVDS
+426 TAYVTS

-453 AGVTAALSL
+453 AGITAALSL

-510 VMYQN
+510 VMY

>member
-1 MALPATLVV
+1 MGLPATISV

-25 LGTSQLGFAELA
+25 LNTSQLGFAELA
-37 SSVPVIVDVSAQT
+37 SAIPVIVDVSAST
-50 LNISTRRGRN
+50 TNISTRRGRN
-60 LIQDQYESGQATI
+60 LLQDQYESGQATI
-73 RINDPDGDWNPQ
+73 RVVDPNGDFNPQ

-107 GATTYGLFGGYITE
+107 GGVTYGLFGGYITE

-138 CYDAFRLMYNSNVTT
+138 CYDAFRLMYNSGITT

-178 AFTSIGT
+178 SFTSIGT
-185 GATTCVVDPGTTRT
+185 G
-199 VLEAIQT
+199 
-206 AEFTEQGAFYIDENG
+206 
-221 VATFKGRQFVYDAQA
+221 
-236 ASPTVF
+236 S
-242 NQTGGISYAGIT
+242 
-254 FALDDKTIV
+254 
-263 NKATVTRIGGTAGQ
+263 
-277 TTAQR
+277 
-282 VQSILTMIAWPPA
+282 
-295 FTSIGTG
+295 
-302 ATTCVADPGTTRTV
+302 TTCVADPGTTRTV

-331 YIDENGVA
+331 YIDENGTA
-339 TFKGRQYVYDA
+339 TFKGRQFVYDA

-379 VNKASVTRI
+379 VNKATVTPI
-388 GGTTQTYSDATSI
+388 GGTAQTNSDATSI

-426 TAYVDS
+426 TAYVTS

-443 TLDLMTPSYT
+443 TLDLVTPNYADGVL
-453 AGVTAALSL
+453 AGLSL

-477 STIQKKLQVQG
+477 STIQKKLQIQG
-488 IAHNITPNTWTTTIA
+488 IAHTITPNTWVTTFA

-510 VMYQN
+510 VMY

>member
-1 MALPATLVV
+1 MALPATLSV

-37 SSVPVIVDVSAQT
+37 SAIPVIVDVSSQT

-60 LIQDQYESGQATI
+60 LLQDNYESGQATI
-73 RINDPDGDWNPQ
+73 RIVDPNGDFNPQ
-85 NTSSPYYGLL
+85 NTASPYFGLL

-107 GATTYGLFGGYITE
+107 GGVTYGLFGGYITE
-121 YRYTYPT
+121 FRYTYPT
-128 GQETGYVTFI
+128 GQETGYCTFI

-153 VTGGTAGQ
+153 VT
-161 TTAQRVQSILTM
+161 
-173 IAWPP
+173 
-178 AFTSIGT
+178 
-185 GATTCVVDPGTTRT
+185 
-199 VLEAIQT
+199 
-206 AEFTEQGAFYIDENG
+206 
-221 VATFKGRQFVYDAQA
+221 
-236 ASPTVF
+236 
-242 NQTGGISYAGIT
+242 
-254 FALDDKTIV
+254 
-263 NKATVTRIGGTAGQ
+263 GGTAGQ

-350 QAASP
+350 QAASA

-360 TGTGINYA
+360 TGGISYA

-379 VNKASVTRI
+379 VNKATVTRI
-388 GGTTQTYSDATSI
+388 GGTAQTYSDATSI

-488 IAHNITPNTWTTTIA
+488 IAHNITPNTWTTTLA

-510 VMYQN
+510 VMY

>member
-1 MALPATLVV
+1 MALPATISV

-37 SSVPVIVDVSAQT
+37 SSVPVIVDVSTST

-60 LIQDQYESGQATI
+60 LLQDNYESGSATI
-73 RINDPDGDWNPQ
+73 RVVDPDGDFNPQ
-85 NTSSPYYGLL
+85 NTASPYYGLL

-107 GATTYGLFGGYITE
+107 SGTTYGLFGGYITE

-153 VTGGTAGQ
+153 VT
-161 TTAQRVQSILTM
+161 
-173 IAWPP
+173 
-178 AFTSIGT
+178 
-185 GATTCVVDPGTTRT
+185 
-199 VLEAIQT
+199 
-206 AEFTEQGAFYIDENG
+206 
-221 VATFKGRQFVYDAQA
+221 
-236 ASPTVF
+236 
-242 NQTGGISYAGIT
+242 
-254 FALDDKTIV
+254 
-263 NKATVTRIGGTAGQ
+263 GGTAGQ

-360 TGTGINYA
+360 TGGISYA

-379 VNKASVTRI
+379 VNKATVTRI
-388 GGTTQTYSDATSI
+388 GGTAQTYSDATSI

-414 LMQTDANALALA
+414 LMQTDPVALSLA

-443 TLDLMTPSYT
+443 TLDLMTPSYS
-453 AGVTAALSL
+453 AGITAALSL

-488 IAHNITPNTWTTTIA
+488 IAHNITPNTWSTTLA

>member
-1 MALPATLVV
+1 MALPATISV
-10 KINLSGGA
+10 KVNLSGGA

-25 LGTSQLGFAELA
+25 LGTAQLGFAELA

-50 LNISTRRGRN
+50 LNISTRRNRN
-60 LIQDQYESGQATI
+60 ILQDNYESGTATI
-73 RINDPDGDWNPQ
+73 RIVDPDGYWNPQ
-85 NTSSPYYGLL
+85 NVSSPYYGLL

-107 GATTYGLFGGYITE
+107 GGVTYGLFGGYITE

-128 GQETGYVTFI
+128 SQDTGYCTFI
-138 CYDAFRLMYNSNVTT
+138 IYDAFRLMYNSNVTT

-161 TTAQRVQSILTM
+161 TTAQRVQSILSM

-185 GATTCVVDPGTTRT
+185 GATTVQADPGTQRT

-206 AEFTEQGAFYIDENG
+206 
-221 VATFKGRQFVYDAQA
+221 
-236 ASPTVF
+236 
-242 NQTGGISYAGIT
+242 
-254 FALDDKTIV
+254 
-263 NKATVTRIGGTAGQ
+263 
-277 TTAQR
+277 
-282 VQSILTMIAWPPA
+282 
-295 FTSIGTG
+295 
-302 ATTCVADPGTTRTV
+302 C
-316 LEAIQTAEFTEQGAF
+316 EFTEQGAF

-350 QAASP
+350 QSASP

-360 TGTGINYA
+360 TGGISYA
-368 GITFALDDKTI
+368 GITFALDDKQI

-414 LMQTDANALALA
+414 LMQTDANALSLA
-426 TAYVDS
+426 TAYVQSKKD
-432 RKETSIRIETI
+432 TTIRIETI
-443 TLDLMTPSYT
+443 TLDLTTPDYT
-453 AGVTAALSL
+453 TGVTAALSL

-510 VMYQN
+510 VMY

>member
-1 MALPATLVV
+1 MALPATIVV

-37 SSVPVIVDVSAQT
+37 SSIPVIVDVSSQT

-60 LIQDQYESGQATI
+60 LLQDNYESGSATI
-73 RINDPDGDWNPQ
+73 KIVDPNGDFNPQ
-85 NTSSPYYGLL
+85 NTASPYFGLL

-107 GATTYGLFGGYITE
+107 GGVTYGLFGGYITE

-128 GQETGYVTFI
+128 GQETGYCTFI
-138 CYDAFRLMYNSNVTT
+138 VYDAFRLMYNSNVTT
-153 VTGGTAGQ
+153 VT
-161 TTAQRVQSILTM
+161 
-173 IAWPP
+173 
-178 AFTSIGT
+178 
-185 GATTCVVDPGTTRT
+185 
-199 VLEAIQT
+199 
-206 AEFTEQGAFYIDENG
+206 
-221 VATFKGRQFVYDAQA
+221 
-236 ASPTVF
+236 
-242 NQTGGISYAGIT
+242 
-254 FALDDKTIV
+254 
-263 NKATVTRIGGTAGQ
+263 GGTAGQ

-339 TFKGRQYVYDA
+339 TFKGRQFVYDA

-355 TVFNQ
+355 TIFNQ
-360 TGTGINYA
+360 NGTGINYA

-379 VNKASVTRI
+379 VNKATVTRI
-388 GGTTQTYSDATSI
+388 GGTAQTNSDATSI

-426 TAYVDS
+426 TAYVTS

-443 TLDLMTPSYT
+443 TLDLVTPSYT

-462 DFFNTV
+462 DFFDTV

-510 VMYQN
+510 VMY

>member
-1 MALPATLVV
+1 MALPATLSV

-37 SSVPVIVDVSAQT
+37 SAIPVIVDVSAQT
-50 LNISTRRGRN
+50 TNISTRRGRN
-60 LIQDQYESGQATI
+60 LLQDKYESGQATI
-73 RINDPDGDWNPQ
+73 RVVDPDGDFNPQ
-85 NTSSPYYGLL
+85 NTSSPYFGLL

-107 GATTYGLFGGYITE
+107 GGVTYGLFGGYITE

-128 GQETGYVTFI
+128 GQEVGYVTFI
-138 CYDAFRLMYNSNVTT
+138 CYDAFRLMYNSGITT

-173 IAWPP
+173 IAWP
-178 AFTSIGT
+178 A
-185 GATTCVVDPGTTRT
+185 
-199 VLEAIQT
+199 
-206 AEFTEQGAFYIDENG
+206 
-221 VATFKGRQFVYDAQA
+221 
-236 ASPTVF
+236 
-242 NQTGGISYAGIT
+242 
-254 FALDDKTIV
+254 
-263 NKATVTRIGGTAGQ
+263 
-277 TTAQR
+277 
-282 VQSILTMIAWPPA
+282 A

-331 YIDENGVA
+331 YINENGVA
-339 TFKGRQYVYDA
+339 TFKGRQFVVDA

-379 VNKASVTRI
+379 VNKATVTRI
-388 GGTTQTYSDATSI
+388 GGTAQTYSDATSI

-443 TLDLMTPSYT
+443 TLDLMTPSYS

-510 VMYQN
+510 VMY

>member
-1 MALPATLVV
+1 MALPATISV

-37 SSVPVIVDVSAQT
+37 SAIPVIVDVSAQT
-50 LNISTRRGRN
+50 TNISTRRGRN
-60 LIQDQYESGQATI
+60 LLQDNYESGQATI
-73 RINDPDGDWNPQ
+73 RVVDPDGDFNPQ
-85 NTSSPYYGLL
+85 NTSSPYFGLL

-107 GATTYGLFGGYITE
+107 GGVTYGLFGGYITE

-128 GQETGYVTFI
+128 GQEVGYVTFVV
-138 CYDAFRLMYNSNVTT
+138 YDAFRLMYNSNVTT

-161 TTAQRVQSILTM
+161 TTAQRVQSILSM
-173 IAWPP
+173 IAWP
-178 AFTSIGT
+178 A
-185 GATTCVVDPGTTRT
+185 
-199 VLEAIQT
+199 
-206 AEFTEQGAFYIDENG
+206 
-221 VATFKGRQFVYDAQA
+221 
-236 ASPTVF
+236 
-242 NQTGGISYAGIT
+242 
-254 FALDDKTIV
+254 
-263 NKATVTRIGGTAGQ
+263 
-277 TTAQR
+277 
-282 VQSILTMIAWPPA
+282 A

-331 YIDENGVA
+331 YINENGVA
-339 TFKGRQYVYDA
+339 TFKGRQFVYDA

-379 VNKASVTRI
+379 VNKATVTRI
-388 GGTTQTYSDATSI
+388 GGTAQTNSDATSI
-401 AQYFTRSITATDM
+401 AQYFTRSITATEM

-443 TLDLMTPSYT
+443 TLDLVTPNYASGVA
-453 AGVTAALSL
+453 AGLSL
-462 DFFNTV
+462 EFFDTV

-477 STIQKKLQVQG
+477 STIQKKLQIQG
-488 IAHNITPNTWTTTIA
+488 IAHTITPNTWVTTFA

-510 VMYQN
+510 VMY

>member
-1 MALPATLVV
+1 MALPATLSV

-37 SSVPVIVDVSAQT
+37 SAIPVIVDVSSQT

-60 LIQDQYESGQATI
+60 LLQDQYEAGSATI
-73 RINDPDGDWNPQ
+73 RIVDPNGDFNPQ
-85 NTSSPYYGLL
+85 NTASPYFGLL

-107 GATTYGLFGGYITE
+107 GGVTYGLFGGYITE
-121 YRYTYPT
+121 FRYTYPT
-128 GQETGYVTFI
+128 GQETGYCTFI

-185 GATTCVVDPGTTRT
+185 GATTCIADPGTTRT
-199 VLEAIQT
+199 VLDAIHT
-206 AEFTEQGAFYIDENG
+206 VEFTEQGAFYIDANG

-236 ASPTVF
+236 ASPT
-242 NQTGGISYAGIT
+242 I
-254 FALDDKTIV
+254 
-263 NKATVTRIGGTAGQ
+263 
-277 TTAQR
+277 
-282 VQSILTMIAWPPA
+282 
-295 FTSIGTG
+295 
-302 ATTCVADPGTTRTV
+302 
-316 LEAIQTAEFTEQGAF
+316 
-331 YIDENGVA
+331 
-339 TFKGRQYVYDA
+339 
-350 QAASP
+350 
-355 TVFNQ
+355 FNQ

-379 VNKASVTRI
+379 VNKATVTRT
-388 GGTTQTYSDATSI
+388 GGTAQTYSDATSI

-426 TAYVDS
+426 TAYVDT

-443 TLDLMTPSYT
+443 TLDLVTPSYT

-462 DFFNTV
+462 DFFDTV

-503 TQEPLLD
+503 TQEALLD
-510 VMYQN
+510 VMY